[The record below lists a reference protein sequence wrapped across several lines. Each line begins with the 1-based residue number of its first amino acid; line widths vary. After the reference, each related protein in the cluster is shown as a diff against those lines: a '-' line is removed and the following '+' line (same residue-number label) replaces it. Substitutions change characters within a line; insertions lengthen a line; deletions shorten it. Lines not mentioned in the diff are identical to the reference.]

1 MRSPFLQGW
10 RRAFQKE
17 ATKQGVGSSCPTAPI
32 WGPVTIQHGLV
43 FAGHGIGG
51 CGEVRY
57 SPFSEST
64 ELGMVTKSP
73 GSVKELWK
81 SEEGPLKDSI

>member
-1 MRSPFLQGW
+1 MRSSFLWEW

-32 WGPVTIQHGLV
+32 WGPATIRHGLV
-43 FAGHGIGG
+43 SAGHGIGR

-64 ELGMVTKSP
+64 EVGMTKSP
-73 GSVKELWK
+73 GSVKEPWK
-81 SEEGPLKDSI
+81 SEEGLLKDGI